1 MNRHVA
7 MCLHPRRGRFFR
19 IIARTH
25 LVVNEPTRCH
35 VSARVEVGA
44 VAEGGVGVR
53 LEDPTEVDVRAGDVG
68 VREATA
74 FFSRPVT
81 AKLLQL
87 WATLQR
93 ENRRET
99 RVSQPHAR
107 S

>member
-1 MNRHVA
+1 MT
-7 MCLHPRRGRFFR
+7 
-19 IIARTH
+19 RTD

-87 WATLQR
+87 RATLQR